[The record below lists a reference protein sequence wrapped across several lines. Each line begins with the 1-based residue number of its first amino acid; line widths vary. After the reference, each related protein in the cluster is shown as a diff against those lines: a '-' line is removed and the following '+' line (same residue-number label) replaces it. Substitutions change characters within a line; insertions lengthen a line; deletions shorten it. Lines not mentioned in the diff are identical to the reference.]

1 LTGVIDINAKNSEGM
16 SALHLACKVLE
27 APDQYSRAEDL
38 TPNVELLIKYKADI
52 NILNNDNQT
61 PLMFALAQQNLD
73 AARVL
78 VRTNNF
84 SGHHSTMKFI
94 PLLTGPQRCQIGRQ
108 GQKWK

>member
-78 VRTNNF
+78 VRANSF
-84 SGHHSTMKFI
+84 FLVIS
-94 PLLTGPQRCQIGRQ
+94 PQ
-108 GQKWK
+108 